1 MPFNL
6 MKKYNHLLEIDAMTE
21 RARKHSLSGI
31 FKRDFIDHANQFR
44 NKNVHPTSQ
53 EGMDTME
60 ILFNHLTTK
69 TENEEKHREFDR
81 ERSIRIHWIKHHL
94 SEKTPEAITVF
105 SVNDKH
111 SIRTYIY
118 DSDESYV
125 IILEPQKNDFY
136 YLLTAYYIEGK
147 NKKKIENKIKRKLPE
162 IY

>member
-6 MKKYNHLLEIDAMTE
+6 MKKYNSLLEIDAMNE
-21 RARKHSLSGI
+21 RERKLSLSRI
-31 FKRDFIDHANQFR
+31 FKRDFIDHTNQFR

-111 SIRTYIY
+111 SVRTYIY
-118 DSDESYV
+118 DRDESYV
-125 IILEPQKNDFY
+125 IILEPKKNDFY
-136 YLLTAYYIEGK
+136 YLLTAYYIEGN